1 MRAFNLQNVIAQCK
15 WLFNSVVVKTELL
28 TWCVFLKPTG
38 ILLDLLQALYI
49 HPDEPYSLHWPMKG
63 GHLNLH
69 SGPGGSLTAVCA
81 DLEALWAYAIQTCL
95 TIPLRDLGVSV
106 HTLILIT

>member
-1 MRAFNLQNVIAQCK
+1 MRTFNLQNVIAQCK
-15 WLFNSVVVKTELL
+15 WLFNSVVVKTEL

-106 HTLILIT
+106 CTLILIA